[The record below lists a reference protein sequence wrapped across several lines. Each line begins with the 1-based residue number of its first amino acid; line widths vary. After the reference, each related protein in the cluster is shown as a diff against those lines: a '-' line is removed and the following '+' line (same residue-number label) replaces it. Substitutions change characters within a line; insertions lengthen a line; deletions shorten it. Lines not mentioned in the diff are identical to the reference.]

1 MTDLCNPSP
10 QGDNTMPALTLV
22 APDISCD
29 HCKHTI
35 ETELATLAGI
45 EQVQVDPPVKTVRV
59 IYDDTLVGEPA
70 IRARLD
76 EIGYPVGA

>member
-1 MTDLCNPSP
+1 
-10 QGDNTMPALTLV
+10 MPALTLV

-35 ETELATLAGI
+35 ETELAALAGI
-45 EQVQVDPPVKTVRV
+45 EQVRVEPSVKTVQV
-59 IYDDTLVGEPA
+59 VYDETLVAEPA

-76 EIGYPVGA
+76 EIGYPVEV

>member
-1 MTDLCNPSP
+1 
-10 QGDNTMPALTLV
+10 MPEITLT

-35 ETELATLAGI
+35 ETELAELDG
-45 EQVQVDPPVKTVRV
+45 VQRVEVEPPARSVHVVFDGAVVD
-59 IYDDTLVGEPA
+59 EPA
-70 IRARLD
+70 IRSRLD

>member
-1 MTDLCNPSP
+1 
-10 QGDNTMPALTLV
+10 MPALTLV

-45 EQVQVDPPVKTVRV
+45 AEVQVEPSAKTVRV
-59 IYDDTLVGEPA
+59 VYDQTLIAEPA

>member
-1 MTDLCNPSP
+1 MTDL
-10 QGDNTMPALTLV
+10 ALV

-35 ETELATLAGI
+35 ETELPTLAGVG
-45 EQVQVDPPVKTVRV
+45 QVQVEVPTKTVRLVYDGAV
-59 IYDDTLVGEPA
+59 IDEPA

-76 EIGYPVGA
+76 EIGYPVAV

>member
-1 MTDLCNPSP
+1 
-10 QGDNTMPALTLV
+10 MPALTLV

-35 ETELATLAGI
+35 ETELASLAGV
-45 EQVQVDPPVKTVRV
+45 EQVQVEPPVKTVRV

-76 EIGYPVGA
+76 EIGYPVVA

>member
-1 MTDLCNPSP
+1 
-10 QGDNTMPALTLV
+10 MPAVTLV

-35 ETELATLAGI
+35 ESELSS
-45 EQVQVDPPVKTVRV
+45 
-59 IYDDTLVGEPA
+59 LVGVERVLVEPPARTVQIVYDETVVSEPA

-76 EIGYPVGA
+76 EIGYPVEA

>member
-1 MTDLCNPSP
+1 
-10 QGDNTMPALTLV
+10 MPALNLI

-35 ETELATLAGI
+35 ETELPTLEGVGVV
-45 EQVQVDPPVKTVRV
+45 EVEVPTRTVHV
-59 IYDDTLVGEPA
+59 TYDDTVTGEPA

-76 EIGYPVGA
+76 EIGYPVGG

>member
-1 MTDLCNPSP
+1 MT
-10 QGDNTMPALTLV
+10 TLTLT

-35 ETELATLAGI
+35 ETELGALAGV
-45 EQVQVDPPVKTVRV
+45 EQVQVEPPAKTVRV
-59 IYDDTLVGEPA
+59 VYDNAAIGEPA

-76 EIGYPVGA
+76 EIGYPAVA

>member
-1 MTDLCNPSP
+1 
-10 QGDNTMPALTLV
+10 MPALTLV

-35 ETELATLAGI
+35 ETELAKLAGI
-45 EQVQVDPPVKTVRV
+45 EQVQVEPPAKTVRV
-59 IYDDTLVGEPA
+59 VYDDTLVAEPA

-76 EIGYPVGA
+76 EIGYPVVD

>member
-1 MTDLCNPSP
+1 M
-10 QGDNTMPALTLV
+10 TMPALALI

-29 HCKHTI
+29 HCKHSI
-35 ETELATLAGI
+35 ETELSSLGGV
-45 EQVQVDPPVKTVRV
+45 EQVQVEVPTATVHL
-59 IYDDTLVGEPA
+59 IYDEAVIGEPA

>member
-1 MTDLCNPSP
+1 
-10 QGDNTMPALTLV
+10 
-22 APDISCD
+22 
-29 HCKHTI
+29 
-35 ETELATLAGI
+35 
-45 EQVQVDPPVKTVRV
+45 VQVDPPVKTVRV